1 MNWTADENAWL
12 INELMKKVTTTKLQ
26 ANFPG
31 VKKRS
36 IGSLSNHIV
45 SLRKK
50 GLIPRRWRD
59 HYSTKI
65 DGAPWTMDEDVEVMQ
80 WHIWSREF
88 IDAKVFVANNRSGE
102 AVRMRAD
109 YLCRD
114 EELVSIIKAIEQAAR
129 EDTYE
134 LDEALEDGEP
144 QEKIHEEM
152 TGMEWLAEKDIREAI
167 GASLASRTSNSESTA

>member
-1 MNWTADENAWL
+1 
-12 INELMKKVTTTKLQ
+12 MKKVTTTKLQ